1 MTRRSPIT
9 PEMLARINADARA
22 AGRRELRDPYGVD
35 LAYRIFTYGI
45 GIVALVVIV
54 LAVSA

>member
-1 MTRRSPIT
+1 VTRPYIT

-22 AGRRELRDPYGVD
+22 AGRRELRDPYEVD
-35 LAYRIFTYGI
+35 LACRVFSYGI

-54 LAVSA
+54 MAVIL